1 MRAVILIRVSAIVG
15 LAGAL
20 MCALPASADVHAL
33 AVSGNWTVFSG
44 TDPDNKT
51 VCGMRTEGAETRR
64 IAIVQYAG
72 DTGTVLRLR
81 KDSWTIPADTAIGIL
96 VQFDNG
102 PQVPVKGAG
111 SGQEM
116 SVNLALEQTLPFMV
130 SFGAGTQIRVLFQE
144 GNELPWTSS
153 LTGSAKALDAFD
165 VCRKGLNPAAAT
177 QPFSP
182 TAMPPPDQSQPS
194 GASPSVQGRP

>member
-1 MRAVILIRVSAIVG
+1 MSIRLSVIVG

-20 MCALPASADVHAL
+20 MCALPATAEVHAL

-44 TDPDNKT
+44 TDPDNKA

-81 KDSWTIPADTAIGIL
+81 KDSWTIPADIAIGIQ
-96 VQFDNG
+96 VQYDGG
-102 PQVPVKGAG
+102 PQVPVKGMG

-116 SVNLALEQTLPFMV
+116 WVNLPLDQTLPFMV
-130 SFGAGTQIRVLFQE
+130 SFGAAMQIRVLFQE
-144 GNELPWTSS
+144 GNEPPWTSS
-153 LTGSAKALDAFD
+153 LNGSAKALDTFD

-182 TAMPPPDQSQPS
+182 AAMPAPDQTQPS
-194 GASPSVQGRP
+194 GAPPLVQGRP